1 MYPIRRYFCDGFLEV
16 LNIGRQSGYHN
27 NLNSSSYEIDPDVI
41 KDKIGK
47 EAINADEIAAYLTK
61 YSRRGVTFSGKTIR
75 RLINK
80 ICDLSDGILK
90 FTDFQVSRDNNEPMY
105 LIQPEY
111 QGFIL
116 PLIDSRYLLDNK
128 NDRKLSTREELYS
141 DLVVN
146 LETYMSEKD
155 LKIIESNPAFM
166 NAKLECLLSESI
178 NRQILILMQNLFH
191 SDEVLRY
198 KLMEKTLDTLIELN
212 RIVMK
217 QEARISSSKLVYGR
231 AFDESA
237 DGEYK
242 KNMLQADGLA
252 QFIIQLLGLKM
263 HGEKY
268 EYLSDDEQLSYPALW
283 AAAQMYDLDINPET
297 DAGQE
302 LNKIS
307 AAISDNEKFKTLV
320 KKAKE
325 ILNLDDPREFFM
337 FKDIIRLLAAYYLM
351 PLVDDDDYKN
361 MIKFTESAISNDKWD
376 VLRKLNS
383 NNERANEKTIRELR
397 RINELR
403 AIHHWTTPE

>member
-1 MYPIRRYFCDGFLEV
+1 MLD
-16 LNIGRQSGYHN
+16 IGRQSDYQN
-27 NLNSSSYEIDPDVI
+27 KLNSDSHEIDPDIV
-41 KDKIGK
+41 KGKVGK

-61 YSRRGVTFSGKTIR
+61 YSRRGDTFSGKTIR
-75 RLINK
+75 RLIKK
-80 ICDLSDGILK
+80 ICELSAGKLK
-90 FTDFQVSRDNNEPMY
+90 VSDFQVPRDNNKPMY
-105 LIQPEY
+105 LIQPEHH
-111 QGFIL
+111 GFIL
-116 PLIDSRYLLDNK
+116 PLIDSKYLLDNK
-128 NDRKLSTREELYS
+128 NDRKLSTREELYR

-155 LKIIESNPAFM
+155 FKIIKSNPAFM

-178 NRQILILMQNLFH
+178 NKQILILLQNLFH
-191 SDEVLRY
+191 SDEVLRFR
-198 KLMEKTLDTLIELN
+198 LMEKTLNTLIELN

-217 QEARISSSKLVYGR
+217 QDAYMFSSKLVYGH
-231 AFDESA
+231 AFNEST

-242 KNMLQADGLA
+242 KDMLQADGLA

-268 EYLSDDEQLSYPALW
+268 EYLSDDEKLSYPALW
-283 AAAQMYDLDINPET
+283 AAAQMYDFEIKPET

-337 FKDIIRLLAAYYLM
+337 FKDIIRLSAAYYLM
-351 PLVDDDDYKN
+351 PFVDDEDYKN
-361 MIKFTESAISNDKWD
+361 IIKFTENAISNDKWD
-376 VLRKLNS
+376 VLQKLYCND
-383 NNERANEKTIRELR
+383 EWANDKTIRELR

-403 AIHHWTTPE
+403 GLHHWTTPE